1 MRVLSRFSRVWLL
14 ATPWTVARQAPLSRD
29 SPGKNTG
36 VGCHSLQGM
45 LQTQGSKPTPES
57 PMLQADSLPLR
68 QQGSPVGNDPTL
80 KRSEALT
87 LATLQM
93 NLEDT
98 MVSERSQT
106 QKTT

>member
-1 MRVLSRFSRVWLL
+1 
-14 ATPWTVARQAPLSRD
+14 
-29 SPGKNTG
+29 
-36 VGCHSLQGM
+36 
-45 LQTQGSKPTPES
+45 
-57 PMLQADSLPLR
+57 MLQADSLPLR